1 MSEYHSRLPVQPM
14 DDEWEEGF
22 AFQIDSATPSV
33 AQTRAARFP
42 RQEAENMTDQLRSS
56 AVKKPFRSGRLRS
69 AVQANNSTNDPDTDP
84 LRQATGRQVSA
95 PSAVVKVKQT
105 SPVAGQLY
113 NTSPPGTLVGALNA
127 TIKAELPKRETIVIP
142 GSRKRS
148 RRGAK
153 EEENELRLRK
163 RVRHGAVLLSIMAI
177 MLVAF
182 FSLLPLG
189 SGNSGNPIFNGVA
202 NWVRT
207 QQQTWQIM
215 ARKSDQEGQT
225 TTDNGAPPPVPP
237 AALPKSQYVA
247 IARQAATSNGIP
259 PDYFVQQINA
269 ESGFNPNA
277 VSPSGAVG
285 IAQMIPSTAAGVGA
299 NPYEPV
305 SALNGAARLMAGY
318 YKQYGDYAKAL
329 AAYNA
334 GSGTLEYALK
344 AGGANW
350 MSFLPAETRNYI
362 FKIMGI

>member
-1 MSEYHSRLPVQPM
+1 MSEYHSRLPVQPV
-14 DDEWEEGF
+14 DDDWEEGF
-22 AFQIDSATPSV
+22 AFQIDAATPPV
-33 AQTRAARFP
+33 AQTPAARFP
-42 RQEAENMTDQLRSS
+42 GQEAGNMTDQLYSS
-56 AVKKPFRSGRLRS
+56 AGKKPFRSSRLRS

-84 LRQATGRQVSA
+84 LRQATGRQASA
-95 PSAVVKVKQT
+95 PSAVVKVKQM

-113 NTSPPGTLVGALNA
+113 DTSPGTLAGALNA
-127 TIKAELPKRETIVIP
+127 TIKAELPKRETVVIP
-142 GSRKRS
+142 GSRKRR
-148 RRGAK
+148 RRGVE

-163 RVRHGAVLLSIMAI
+163 RVRHGAVILSIMAI
-177 MLVAF
+177 MMVAF
-182 FSLLPLG
+182 ISLLPLG
-189 SGNSGNPIFNGVA
+189 SGNSGNPVFNGVVK
-202 NWVRT
+202 WVQT

-215 ARKSDQEGQT
+215 ARNSDQEGQT
-225 TTDNGAPPPVPP
+225 NTDNGAAPPAPP

-247 IARQAATSNGIP
+247 IARQAAVSNGIP

-269 ESGFNPNA
+269 ESSFNPNA

>member
-1 MSEYHSRLPVQPM
+1 
-14 DDEWEEGF
+14 
-22 AFQIDSATPSV
+22 
-33 AQTRAARFP
+33 
-42 RQEAENMTDQLRSS
+42 
-56 AVKKPFRSGRLRS
+56 
-69 AVQANNSTNDPDTDP
+69 
-84 LRQATGRQVSA
+84 
-95 PSAVVKVKQT
+95 
-105 SPVAGQLY
+105 
-113 NTSPPGTLVGALNA
+113 LNA
-127 TIKAELPKRETIVIP
+127 TIKAELPKRETVVIP
-142 GSRKRS
+142 GSRKR
-148 RRGAK
+148 RRRAV
-153 EEENELRLRK
+153 EEGENELRLRK
-163 RVRHGAVLLSIMAI
+163 RVRHGAVILSIMAI
-177 MLVAF
+177 MMVTF

-189 SGNSGNPIFNGVA
+189 SGNSSNPVFNGVM

-215 ARKSDQEGQT
+215 ARRSDQEGQT
-225 TTDNGAPPPVPP
+225 TTNNGAPPVPP

-247 IARQAATSNGIP
+247 IARQAAISNGIP

-299 NPYEPV
+299 NPYDPI